1 MGELFQ
7 VLVLCTGNSARSILA
22 ECSLNRR
29 GADRIRAFSA
39 GSHPKPSPHPLVLE
53 LLEGRGFDTSTLRSK
68 SWSEFAGP
76 DAPKLDLV
84 ITVCGDAAGETCPR
98 WTGSPLYV
106 HWGVDDP
113 ATCAGSEADKRA
125 ATERAWR
132 ELDYKIEQL
141 VKLDIEALTPTAL
154 QIELDRIAPL
164 WPET

>member
-1 MGELFQ
+1 MNARQFAQGIAE
-7 VLVLCTGNSARSILA
+7 VNGNNFYHDREIRIH
-22 ECSLNRR
+22 EEHEEDPDPFYRHKRCS
-29 GADRIRAFSA
+29 
-39 GSHPKPSPHPLVLE
+39 
-53 LLEGRGFDTSTLRSK
+53 
-68 SWSEFAGP
+68 
-76 DAPKLDLV
+76 
-84 ITVCGDAAGETCPR
+84 CPM